1 MACILRERCDLLNT
15 GRTLPQHSMQLLYE
29 DNHLYVVN
37 KPAPLATMGAGPGE
51 STAFEVAVNDIR
63 RRFQKPGK
71 VYLGVVS
78 RLDAMVTG
86 VLIFART
93 SKAAARLSE
102 QFRLH
107 QARKI
112 YLALV
117 SPAPDI
123 PSRQLEHWLRHNE
136 AARRVEVTRAG
147 ATDARKA
154 LLHYRQIARH
164 DQTALLEI
172 QLQTGRKHQIRVQ
185 LSAAGHSI
193 AGDARYGSRLSF
205 PRGIALHSAATT
217 IQHPVT
223 RQPLTFHAPL
233 PNSWPEW
240 ARTLDNAGLPD
251 NSE

>member
-1 MACILRERCDLLNT
+1 
-15 GRTLPQHSMQLLYE
+15 MQLLYE

-37 KPAPLATMGAGPGE
+37 KPAPLATMGAGPGQP
-51 STAFEVAVNDIR
+51 TAFELAVKDIR
-63 RRFQKPGK
+63 HRFQKPGK

-102 QFRLH
+102 QIRLH
-107 QARKI
+107 QTRKI

-117 SPAPDI
+117 SPAPEI

-136 AARRVEVTRAG
+136 PARRVEVTRAG

-154 LLHYRQIARH
+154 LLHYRLLARH
-164 DQTALLEI
+164 EHSALLEI

-185 LSAAGHSI
+185 LSASGHGI
-193 AGDARYGSRLSF
+193 VGDTRYGSRLPF
-205 PRGIALHSAATT
+205 PTGIALHSSATT

-223 RQPLTFHAPL
+223 RQSLTFHAPL

-240 ARTLDNAGLPD
+240 ARTLDNAGIP
-251 NSE
+251 SHGE